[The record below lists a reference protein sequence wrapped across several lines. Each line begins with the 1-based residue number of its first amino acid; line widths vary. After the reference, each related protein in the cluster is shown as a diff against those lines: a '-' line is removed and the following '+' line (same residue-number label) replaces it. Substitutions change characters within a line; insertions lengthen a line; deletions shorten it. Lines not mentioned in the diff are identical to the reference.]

1 MKTIRMTN
9 GRKPEAGFNA
19 NASFRQAFA
28 FTLME
33 LLVVISIIAIL
44 ASLLLPVLS
53 AAKKRAGQAQCI
65 NNLKQLGLGMQM
77 YIDDNRVRLDL
88 LADKHGLPAGG

>member
-53 AAKKRAGQAQCI
+53 AAKKKGGAGAVHQQPQAA
-65 NNLKQLGLGMQM
+65 GPW
-77 YIDDNRVRLDL
+77 D
-88 LADKHGLPAGG
+88 ADVY